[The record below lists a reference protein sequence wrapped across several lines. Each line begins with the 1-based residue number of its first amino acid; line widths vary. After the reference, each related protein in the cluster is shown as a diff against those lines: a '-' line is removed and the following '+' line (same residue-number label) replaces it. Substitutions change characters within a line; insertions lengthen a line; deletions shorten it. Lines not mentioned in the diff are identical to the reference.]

1 MNILVTGGAG
11 FLGSHL
17 SEALLARG
25 HAVTILDDLSG
36 GFERNVPASA
46 RFVRGSVN
54 DHKLVNILCRDSH
67 FDAIYHLAAY
77 AAEGLSHFIRRF
89 NYTNN
94 VVGSANLINAAVE
107 YGVRKFVFTS
117 SMAVYGHGL
126 APFDEGQTP
135 HPIDPYGIAKYAV
148 EMDLRAASEMWSNFD
163 YTIFRPHNI
172 YGPRQHIGDRYRNVV
187 GIFMNQ
193 LLKNEPL
200 TIFGTGDQ
208 TRAFSYVTDIIG
220 PMVDVLSC
228 DNKYF
233 RGVYNIGGDQW
244 YDINRLAR
252 TLVRVAGKL
261 DDHTI
266 NYLPPRNEVKDA
278 FSSHELLVRDF
289 GPQPQTSLEAGLRAM
304 WLWAKDLGPQQPLE
318 TPAVEMPLGLPASW
332 R

>member
-36 GFERNVPASA
+36 GFERNVPAGA
-46 RFVRGSVN
+46 KFVRGSVC
-54 DHKLVNILCRDSH
+54 DGVLVSMLCQNK

-107 YGVRKFVFTS
+107 YGVKKFIFTS

-135 HPIDPYGIAKYAV
+135 HPCDPYGIAKYAV
-148 EMDLRAASEMWSNFD
+148 ELDLRAASEMWGLD

-172 YGPRQHIGDRYRNVV
+172 YGNRQNIGDRYRNVI

-208 TRAFSYVTDIIG
+208 KRAFSYVTDILG
-220 PMVDVLSC
+220 PMAEVLSG
-228 DNKYF
+228 DRKYY
-233 RGVYNIGGDQW
+233 RGVYNIGGDHW
-244 YDINRLAR
+244 FSINDLAR
-252 TLVRVAGKL
+252 ILLLVSDKSAYA
-261 DDHTI
+261 I

-289 GPQPQTSLEAGLRAM
+289 GPQPQTGLEAGLRSM
-304 WLWAKDLGPQQPLE
+304 WDWAQKLGPQQPLK